1 MPLLTIF
8 QLYCGSQFYWWRK
21 TECQEKNTD
30 LSEVHLAMNGVP
42 THNYHTITA
51 TTTPIL
57 HIQGDKN
64 VKTRYNISNILFSN
78 YPAILKKILLPILE
92 LLPFLAHLAKGN
104 VAITWHPSSVN
115 FSHFNLLL

>member
-1 MPLLTIF
+1 MLIGVIHMVGGLWCLMPLLTIF

-57 HIQGDKN
+57 HMQGDKN
-64 VKTRYNISNILFSN
+64 VKTRYNISNILFSCSFS
-78 YPAILKKILLPILE
+78 LLTECIMMS
-92 LLPFLAHLAKGN
+92 FTMN
-104 VAITWHPSSVN
+104 
-115 FSHFNLLL
+115 NLSAQLF